1 MRELKH
7 IFILTLVFCG
17 FSVSAQTT
25 LQYCIELA
33 EKNSP
38 QAQLLPLIKEAENI
52 QIGALNKNLLPQ
64 ASLAGQ
70 ATWQSAVTSLPI
82 SLPNIS
88 VPSISKDQYKAT
100 LDLTQNIWDGGL
112 TKGQKKL
119 VSATANTDSKSIE
132 NNIYQLKE
140 QISNL
145 YFGVLLADKQ
155 LANTEISRN
164 DLESQAKKIQANL
177 QNGTAIKGNV
187 LMIEARL
194 IELKQ
199 IQREI
204 KSRKLAALKG
214 LSILTGKEFSETTI
228 LEEPQNQVIQDTNI
242 DRPELKLLD
251 AQKELSEANKSLIK
265 AKYAPKVN
273 LFATGGYGRPGLNFL
288 SPDFSTY
295 FIGGLAL
302 KIPLSHLY
310 LKTQNSDLRQL
321 DINKEKIDRQ
331 KELFLQQTNLKLASQ
346 NEDVAKLQDQI
357 KEDARLI
364 EIREYMKKT
373 AENKLENGIITVSDY
388 ISEVDNEATAKQNL
402 SLHQVQLLQ
411 IINNIKITKGKM

>member
-1 MRELKH
+1 MNKLKH
-7 IFILTLVFCG
+7 IFIVIVFCN
-17 FSVSAQTT
+17 FSISAQTT
-25 LQYCIELA
+25 LQSCIELA
-33 EKNSP
+33 EKNNP
-38 QAQLLPLIKEAENI
+38 QTQLLSLVKEAKNV
-52 QIGALNKNLLPQ
+52 QIGALNKNFLPQ
-64 ASLAGQ
+64 ASLGGQ

-88 VPSISKDQYKAT
+88 VPTISKDQYKAT

-112 TKGQKKL
+112 IKGQKKL
-119 VSATANTDSKSIE
+119 ASATANTDLRSIE

-155 LANTEISRN
+155 FTNTEITRN
-164 DLESQAKKIQANL
+164 DLESQSKKIQANL

-214 LSILTGKEFSETTI
+214 LSILTGKDFSENTI
-228 LEEPQNQVIQDTNI
+228 LETPQNQALEESNI
-242 DRPELKLLD
+242 DRPELKLFD
-251 AQKELSEANKSLIK
+251 AQKDLSEANKSLIR

-295 FIGGLAL
+295 FIGGLAF

-364 EIREYMKKT
+364 EIREYIKKT

-388 ISEVDNEATAKQNL
+388 ITEVDNEATAKQNL
-402 SLHQVQLLQ
+402 SLHQMQLLQ
-411 IINNIKITKGKM
+411 IINNIKITKGKL